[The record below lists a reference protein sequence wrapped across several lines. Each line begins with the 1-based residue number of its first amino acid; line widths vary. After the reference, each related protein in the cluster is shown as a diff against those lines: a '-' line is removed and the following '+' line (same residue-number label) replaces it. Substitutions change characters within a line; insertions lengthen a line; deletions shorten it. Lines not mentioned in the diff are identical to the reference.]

1 MMFYIHLVMAGL
13 LVLLAPLSIYLHGRR
28 VIWLYVVSAINFC
41 FEARKAGK
49 AGDMMEQR
57 YLFIASG
64 LLALAAVFILIMTRK
79 EKKQTANGT
88 ENVGLGE
95 SKEQVEH
102 D

>member
-1 MMFYIHLVMAGL
+1 MMFYIHLVTAGV
-13 LVLLAPLSIYLHGRR
+13 LVLLAPLTLYLGGRR
-28 VIWLYVVSAINFC
+28 VMWFYVAGAMIYHG
-41 FEARKAGK
+41 EARKAGK
-49 AGDMMEQR
+49 AGELMEQR

-64 LLALAAVFILIMTRK
+64 LLALAAVFVLIMTRK
-79 EKKQTANGT
+79 EKKRPPNGT